1 MKVANIS
8 TTKNELSRIL
18 GEVKAGETYLI
29 VDRNVPIARVEPL
42 RSPDSRLSAL
52 ATEGAV
58 MLPEQAFDVKG
69 FLKARRPRVSPGASA
84 VAAVL
89 AEREAGR

>member
-8 TTKNELSRIL
+8 TTNNELSRIL
-18 GEVKAGETYLI
+18 GEVKAGETYII

-42 RSPDSRLSAL
+42 QSSDSRLSAL
-52 ATEGAV
+52 ATDGAV
-58 MLPEQAFDVKG
+58 LLPKRELEVED
-69 FLKARRPRVSPGASA
+69 FLAAGRPQLREGASA

-89 AEREAGR
+89 AERESGR

>member
-42 RSPDSRLSAL
+42 QSPDSRLSAL
-52 ATEGAV
+52 ATDGAV
-58 MLPEQAFDVKG
+58 MLPQQELDVED
-69 FLKARRPRVSPGASA
+69 FLESVRPSVRNGASA

-89 AEREAGR
+89 AERESGR

>member
-42 RSPDSRLSAL
+42 QSPDSRLSAL
-52 ATEGAV
+52 ATDGAV
-58 MLPEQAFDVKG
+58 MLPERELDVED
-69 FLKARRPRVSPGASA
+69 FLDCVRPSAREGSSA
-84 VAAVL
+84 VAIVL
-89 AEREAGR
+89 AERESGR

>member
-1 MKVANIS
+1 VKVANIS

-42 RSPDSRLSAL
+42 QSPDSRLSAL
-52 ATEGAV
+52 ATDGAV
-58 MLPEQAFDVKG
+58 LLPERALDVEE
-69 FLKARRPRVSPGASA
+69 FLGADRPSARAGTSA

-89 AEREAGR
+89 AERESGR

>member
-42 RSPDSRLSAL
+42 QAPDSRLSAL
-52 ATEGAV
+52 ATDGAV
-58 MLPEQAFDVKG
+58 VLPERELDVED
-69 FLKARRPRVSPGASA
+69 FLAAGRPRTRGKASA
-84 VAAVL
+84 VAVLL
-89 AEREAGR
+89 AERESGR